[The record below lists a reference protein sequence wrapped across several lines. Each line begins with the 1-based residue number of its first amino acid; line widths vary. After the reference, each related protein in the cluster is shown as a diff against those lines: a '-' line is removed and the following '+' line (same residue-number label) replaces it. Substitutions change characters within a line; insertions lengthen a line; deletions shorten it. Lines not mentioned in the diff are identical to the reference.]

1 MSTGIFYDVSIWEE
15 IRFNVAGNIYRLVE
29 NIQKE
34 ISNDHSLA
42 QFQGKQPIP
51 RQLWEVMKQRAEA
64 WVQRLYDI
72 CCNAYK
78 NRGKAVSEDFD
89 RAVWMY
95 CVEPFIM
102 GQKEADIHHET
113 MSGFLELLLCAV
125 GSPREERRSPHSE
138 SERLLPRGQ
147 EECF

>member
-64 WVQRLYDI
+64 WVQRLHDI

-125 GSPREERRSPHSE
+125 GSPREERRNVVSS
-138 SERLLPRGQ
+138 Q
-147 EECF
+147 